1 MLSMLTIMG
10 ECLNACIKPEMQHYL
25 QNPREMTMS
34 LRNNKSPSLDVTP
47 STQTA
52 AKKSYTKPD
61 LRGFGKVSSVTAAGS
76 GVKTEN
82 RPNQGSAKKK
92 P

>member
-1 MLSMLTIMG
+1 MRVSNQKGKIGNKMLEKMSMSFG
-10 ECLNACIKPEMQHYL
+10 
-25 QNPREMTMS
+25 
-34 LRNNKSPSLDVTP
+34 NNITPSLDVTR

-82 RPNQGSAKKK
+82 RPNQGPDKKK